1 MVDLFSFKE
10 LEPCYLKATYP
21 IEIGNRKIEKGEALA
36 TFDKIQIGALK
47 EVKNFVAAR
56 GGFDN
61 RARVYWETTKELPLS
76 FSQGVFSKTQVALL
90 MNSKLVD
97 FQKDDP
103 IPIFFSEKL
112 ESDEN
117 GEFNLKENP
126 IKLFLY
132 EEKTGEKISFGLDGK
147 RVKIDIVQKHHF

>member
-21 IEIGNRKIEKGEALA
+21 IEFGNRKIEKGEVLA

-61 RARVYWETTKELPLS
+61 RAHVYWETTK
-76 FSQGVFSKTQVALL
+76 
-90 MNSKLVD
+90 
-97 FQKDDP
+97 
-103 IPIFFSEKL
+103 
-112 ESDEN
+112 
-117 GEFNLKENP
+117 
-126 IKLFLY
+126 
-132 EEKTGEKISFGLDGK
+132 
-147 RVKIDIVQKHHF
+147 